1 METLASNILV
11 CNRSASYKS
20 FCLGSLE
27 RFEEIP
33 SEYLSFCFPPIFFRA
48 SGTST
53 LTANVNFQC
62 REKLTVNISVEGFW
76 VSLNSVGVNGKQFC

>member
-1 METLASNILV
+1 METLAINIVV
-11 CNRSASYKS
+11 CNRSASYQS

-53 LTANVNFQC
+53 LTGNVTFQC
-62 REKLTVNISVEGFW
+62 REKLTVNISVEGFL
-76 VSLNSVGVNGKQFC
+76 VHLNSVGVNGKRFC